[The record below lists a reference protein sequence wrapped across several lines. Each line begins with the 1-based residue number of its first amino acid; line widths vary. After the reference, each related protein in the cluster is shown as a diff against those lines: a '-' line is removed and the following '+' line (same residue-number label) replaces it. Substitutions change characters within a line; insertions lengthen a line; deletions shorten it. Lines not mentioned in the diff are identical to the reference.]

1 MLPVYRF
8 FYIETPLLLFKLKL
22 IIFLFLYPTLFVR
35 QTATILQAL
44 ALTGPFVTYKLGR
57 GGGGRQ
63 MPPPKK
69 KPAKKSKTINGSK
82 ALSFVFV

>member
-57 GGGGRQ
+57 GGGRQ
-63 MPPPKK
+63 MPPQKK
-69 KPAKKSKTINGSK
+69 TSEEKQNNKWK
-82 ALSFVFV
+82 